1 MIDDELANKKKK
13 LLFYFDESS
22 FQTFIL
28 VFARAIELEIASA
41 DAAKSESPK

>member
-1 MIDDELANKKKK
+1 MIDDELANKKK